1 MNRHVG
7 PKPDRR
13 AQWQRVLRVVG
24 QVVLVWCGAFAVAL
38 LLAPGATQAQPA
50 PTAAA
55 TAPETTEPAWRESV
69 RLFTLEA
76 MQSQPM
82 VRNATA
88 SKATPVP
95 RVHVEIGALDS
106 RLRLSPCTKVAPY
119 LPAGARLSG
128 ATRIGLRCTEGPK
141 AWNVSVPVRIQVFG
155 RGLVAV
161 SNVAA
166 GAVLSAQDVAM
177 GEVDL
182 VIDSSP
188 AVLDP
193 AVLEGRTLAR
203 ALSLGQSVRQSHVKP
218 RQWFAVGDTVKV
230 VASGS
235 GFSVA
240 SQGQALTP
248 GIEGQPARVR
258 TETGR
263 IVSGMPMAERQLM
276 VSP

>member
-1 MNRHVG
+1 MG

-13 AQWQRVLRVVG
+13 AQWQRVWRVVG
-24 QVVLVWCGAFAVAL
+24 QVVLLWCAAFAVAL
-38 LLAPGATQAQPA
+38 LFASGTAQSQPA
-50 PTAAA
+50 TATPA
-55 TAPETTEPAWRESV
+55 TAPEAMAPAWRESV

-76 MQSQPM
+76 MQSQPV

-88 SKATPVP
+88 LKNTPAP
-95 RVHVEIGALDS
+95 RVHVEIGALDA
-106 RLRLSPCTKVAPY
+106 RLRLSPCTQVAPY
-119 LPAGARLSG
+119 LPPGARLSG
-128 ATRIGLRCTEGPK
+128 ATRIGLRCTEGPT

-182 VIDSSP
+182 VIDASP

-193 AVLEGRTLAR
+193 NALEGRTLAR
-203 ALSLGQSVRQSHVKP
+203 ALALGQSVRQSHVKA

-235 GFSVA
+235 GFSVV

-263 IVSGMPMAERQLM
+263 IVSGMPVSDRQLM
-276 VSP
+276 VDP